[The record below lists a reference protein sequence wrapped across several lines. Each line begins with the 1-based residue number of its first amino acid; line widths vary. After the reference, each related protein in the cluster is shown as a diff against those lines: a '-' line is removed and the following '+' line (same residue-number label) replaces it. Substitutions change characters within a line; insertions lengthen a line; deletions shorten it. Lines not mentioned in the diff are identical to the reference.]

1 MTPKEKA
8 EDLVHQCRL
17 ILLQSNSELS
27 HEINLTIYAKQFALF
42 AVNEIIKSQP
52 SYPMAWNLG
61 IEINGLVDNAIFPFN
76 YWKEV
81 KQEIEN
87 L

>member
-8 EDLVHQCRL
+8 EDLVL
-17 ILLQSNSELS
+17 WYLNLQEPNYNWFHKSL
-27 HEINLTIYAKQFALF
+27 AKKCALK
-42 AVNEIIKSQP
+42 AVDEIIECSVSYNRHNATWASQ
-52 SYPMAWNLG
+52 
-61 IEINGLVDNAIFPFN
+61 EN

-81 KQEIEN
+81 KQEIEK